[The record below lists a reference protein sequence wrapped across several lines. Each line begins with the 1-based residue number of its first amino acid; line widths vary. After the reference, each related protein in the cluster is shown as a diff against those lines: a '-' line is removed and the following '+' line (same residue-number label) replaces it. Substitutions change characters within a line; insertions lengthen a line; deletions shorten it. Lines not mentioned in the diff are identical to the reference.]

1 MAEAKKKYECAV
13 VFMYKD
19 QPYEVGATIE
29 LTAREAEFLLAQ
41 GKIVEPAAKASKA
54 VSGGEK

>member
-19 QPYEVGATIE
+19 VPYEAGATIE
-29 LTAREAEFLLAQ
+29 LTAREAEFLLAH